1 MLQLFLSQNV
11 TWETKPNDLKCFG
24 SFRKSIVQLDVAHTK
39 KALVVPAF
47 ETLRYRLSF
56 PKSKAELLSMLDMGT
71 LYTFRYQNQNLPDE
85 RSTQLTAPPVCRYHV
100 WPKGHAPT
108 NYAKW
113 RTATTP
119 YKVEWESDFEP
130 YVVVRRDCPEYDQRF
145 VGFGWNKVS
154 HIMELD
160 AQVRHRLEPNG
171 TELSKQNGIHKKTG
185 IIMEERSLL
194 LLASFLCD
202 KHFDLHF
209 NLKVFLKWRFCK

>member
-1 MLQLFLSQNV
+1 M
-11 TWETKPNDLKCFG
+11 
-24 SFRKSIVQLDVAHTK
+24 VQLDMTHTK

-71 LYTFRYQNQNLPDE
+71 LYTFRYLKPLHVGGEGLGGLGNDGFP
-85 RSTQLTAPPVCRYHV
+85 SCFSRYHV

-119 YKVEWESDFEP
+119 YKVEWEPDFEP

-154 HIMELD
+154 HVMELD
-160 AQVRHRLEPNG
+160 AQVRSEVTTML
-171 TELSKQNGIHKKTG
+171 
-185 IIMEERSLL
+185 
-194 LLASFLCD
+194 
-202 KHFDLHF
+202 
-209 NLKVFLKWRFCK
+209 